1 MPEIPTPT
9 GRSATIDDVARSVV
23 ARVAPD
29 ETSAYPRVRD
39 EYFARG
45 RANRAEDNP
54 LGFGEVVIGVV
65 AGIVLTVL
73 HDLTVESLTAVARP
87 WWKRAWQ
94 WVGRVLRVR
103 RRPKAGPDTVVRAL
117 SLEEAP
123 AVIVSVN
130 DHAVK
135 AGLPPE
141 QAERLA
147 QAIIAE
153 LLSPDQPDGGVG
165 ADSSG

>member
-1 MPEIPTPT
+1 MSEIPAPP
-9 GRSATIDDVARSVV
+9 GRSTTIDDVARSVV

-29 ETSAYPRVRD
+29 ETAAYPRVRD
-39 EYFARG
+39 EYFARS
-45 RANRAEDNP
+45 RASRAEDNP

-65 AGIVLTVL
+65 TGIVLTVL
-73 HDLTVESLTAVARP
+73 HDLTVASLTDAVRP

-94 WVGRVLRVR
+94 WVGRVLRIR
-103 RRPKAGPDTVVRAL
+103 RHPKVEAGTAVRAL
-117 SLEEAP
+117 SPKEVPDVVTA
-123 AVIVSVN
+123 VN

-141 QAERLA
+141 QAEQLA
-147 QAIIAE
+147 QTIVAE
-153 LLSPDQPDGGVG
+153 LMSQERSDGGPG